1 MTRLVVISNRVA
13 SPAETKVATGGLA
26 LSVLTALRDSGGLW
40 FGWSGKVS
48 DTTPN
53 QAELFESD
61 GLSFATVDLSQQ
73 DYEEYY
79 NGFANQTLWP
89 LFHTRLDKM
98 SFNRRSWSG
107 YLRVNTQFAR
117 ILQRMLKPDDRIWVH
132 DFHLIPFALS
142 LRKAGFEGPI
152 GFFLHTPFPPCEVLR
167 ALPFHADIVQALCQY
182 DLVGFQTER
191 DLAAFHDYILNQ
203 AEGAVGGDG
212 SLIAFGRK
220 FHACALPISIDTKT
234 FGEMAE
240 VASRSAVLKQ
250 LKNSLTGRAMIIGI
264 DRLDYTKGLVER
276 FEAFNRLLSN
286 YPEHRK
292 NTTLMQIAPL
302 SRTDVPEYSEIRRE
316 LEEASG
322 HINGRFAE
330 FNWVPIRYLNRSM
343 QRRTLA
349 GFLRYATVGLVT
361 PLCDGM
367 NLVAKEYIAAQDPKN
382 PGALVLSEFAGAA
395 EELQDALLVNP
406 YDVEGVAQAL
416 QKALTMP
423 LPERKERWQAM
434 YQKISDN
441 DISVWRNRFL
451 AALDEATS

>member
-1 MTRLVVISNRVA
+1 MARLVVISNRVA

-40 FGWSGKVS
+40 FGWSGNVS
-48 DTTPN
+48 ETTPC

-73 DYEEYY
+73 DYNEYY

-89 LFHTRLDKM
+89 LFHIRIDKM
-98 SFNRRSWSG
+98 LFDRDSWSG

-117 ILQRMLKPDDRIWVH
+117 TLQTLLQPDDRIWVH
-132 DFHLIPFALS
+132 DFHLIPLALS
-142 LRKAGFEGPI
+142 LRQAGFEGPI
-152 GFFLHTPFPPCEVLR
+152 GLFLHTPFPPCEVLR
-167 ALPFHADIVQALCQY
+167 TLPVHDELVQALCQY

-191 DLAAFHDYILNQ
+191 DLAAFHDYILHQ

-212 SLIAFGRK
+212 SLIAYGRK
-220 FHACALPISIDTKT
+220 FHALALPIGIDTKS
-234 FGEMAE
+234 FSHMAE

-250 LKNSLTGRAMIIGI
+250 LKNSLTGRAMIIGV

-276 FEAFNRLLSN
+276 FEAFDRLLSN

-322 HINGRFAE
+322 HINGQFAE

-349 GFLRYATVGLVT
+349 GFLRYAAVGLVT
-361 PLCDGM
+361 PLRDGM
-367 NLVAKEYIAAQDPKN
+367 NLVAKEFIAAQDPKN
-382 PGALVLSEFAGAA
+382 PGALVISEFAGAA
-395 EELQDALLVNP
+395 EELQDALVVNP
-406 YDVEGVAQAL
+406 YDVAGVADAL

-423 LPERKERWQAM
+423 LPERQDRWQAM
-434 YQKISDN
+434 YQTISDY
-441 DISVWRNRFL
+441 DISAWRNQFL
-451 AALDEATS
+451 AALDEAAD